1 MVGKRQRPELASN
14 GTSTSAKKLGNGD
27 VESGSAAAHGVGVR
41 RRVAPKFGFRD
52 AVNYEIA
59 QQRRDSLK
67 KALLEGIESLRFEE
81 YRKSRTDLE
90 EIKNKKVRE
99 FYERQNDRINDWAE
113 VDSLVVELSDD
124 VVDSFNPDADHDGV
138 AERWGPLQRTEGGL
152 ETFLPED
159 ERDKRRRDAKK
170 AKWAVNINVVANVLL
185 VVIKI
190 VAASATGSLSLLAS
204 LLDSV
209 LDLLCTLIVWTT
221 NKLVQWRLAS
231 LRKKFPVGRRRLEP
245 LGILVFS
252 IIMVVSFLQIL
263 QESVQKLLPNGD
275 HEVASLPA
283 VAIGAMAGNAVVKG
297 IIGIGCWPIKTTQV
311 QALVQDCKTDVYFN
325 TASLL
330 FPLLG
335 HVLNVWWL
343 DPVGAAILSLYIIY
357 DWADTCL
364 ENINRLT
371 GAAVSER
378 MWQKLM
384 LLAYRF
390 SPVLGG
396 YKTLTAY
403 HAGDGVWVE
412 IDIILDE
419 NEKVHR
425 AHDVAETL
433 QYCCEGL
440 EEVDRAFVTVDYSQ
454 IGPTGHAT
462 ESG

>member
-1 MVGKRQRPELASN
+1 MVGRRHRASDLSN
-14 GTSTSAKKLGNGD
+14 GSNGSPKKQPSD
-27 VESGSAAAHGVGVR
+27 VENGSAAAHGIGVR
-41 RRVAPKFGFRD
+41 RRIAPKFGFRD

-67 KALLEGIESLRFEE
+67 KALMEGIKERNLDK
-81 YRKSRTDLE
+81 YRKTQTDLKD
-90 EIKNKKVRE
+90 IKNKKIRK
-99 FYERQNDRINDWAE
+99 FYEKQNDRINDWAE

-124 VVDSFNPDADHDGV
+124 VVDSFNPDADHDGII
-138 AERWGPLQRTEGGL
+138 ERRGPLQMNEGEL
-152 ETFLPED
+152 DEFLPED
-159 ERDKRRRDAKK
+159 EREKRRKDAWK
-170 AKWAVNINVVANVLL
+170 AKWAVNINVIANVIL
-185 VVIKI
+185 VVVKI
-190 VAASATGSLSLLAS
+190 IAAISTGSLSLLAS

-209 LDLLCTLIVWTT
+209 LDLLCTLIVWVT
-221 NKLVQWRLAS
+221 NKLVQWRLSS
-231 LRKKFPVGRRRLEP
+231 LQKKFPVGRRRLEP

-263 QESVQKLLPNGD
+263 QESVQKLLPSGE
-275 HEVASLPA
+275 HEVVSLPA
-283 VAIGAMAGNAVVKG
+283 VAIGAMAGNAIVKG
-297 IIGIGCWPIKTTQV
+297 LIGLGCWPIKTTQV

-335 HVLNVWWL
+335 RVLNVWWL
-343 DPVGAAILSLYIIY
+343 DPVGAALLSLYIIY

-364 ENINRLT
+364 QNINRLT
-371 GAAVSER
+371 GAAVPDR
-378 MWQKLM
+378 LWQKLM

-390 SPVLGG
+390 SPVLDG

-412 IDIILDE
+412 IDVIMNE

-425 AHDVAETL
+425 AH
-433 QYCCEGL
+433 GL
-440 EEVDRAFVTVDYSQ
+440 EEVDRAFVTVDYASQ
-454 IGPTGHAT
+454 GPTGHAT